1 MFKRNHGLLKIFL
14 VRLSVIMIGV
24 FAATSIFAAGSQLTL
39 SQINTNLGTGIGN
52 LVRMMQDIATVAGVG
67 FIFSAFFKFH
77 QHKMNPTQVPLSQ
90 GVTMLLIGAGLTIF
104 PHLLGT
110 VSQGVFGHSIA
121 KVGGSDIASAIGA

>member
-1 MFKRNHGLLKIFL
+1 MFKRNGGFMRNFSIRLLVVMAGMF
-14 VRLSVIMIGV
+14 VADSV
-24 FAATSIFAAGSQLTL
+24 FASGSQLTL
-39 SQINTNLGTGIGN
+39 SGINTQLGTGIGN
-52 LVRMMQDIATVAGVG
+52 LVRMMQDVATVAGVG

-121 KVGGSDIASAIGA
+121 KVGGSDIASAIGS